1 MCQSILDSSSWNVF
15 KYHISRPF
23 RARKL
28 HFPSFQKHVL
38 RYAHHSFPPNAIW
51 MGDKWSVTTLLTVP
65 PPNSVATTLTKYQTR
80 TRRTRLSAS
89 TVFGLKISLRA
100 FQVGTIQFVKVRFD
114 LIEKTLLVV
123 CGSRNPPESTII
135 KGTDVK
141 KGDFPWQAA
150 IYDSKTKKLICG
162 GTVLSDRLILTGEF
176 CKI

>member
-1 MCQSILDSSSWNVF
+1 
-15 KYHISRPF
+15 
-23 RARKL
+23 
-28 HFPSFQKHVL
+28 
-38 RYAHHSFPPNAIW
+38 
-51 MGDKWSVTTLLTVP
+51 MGDEWSVTTLLTVP

-114 LIEKTLLVV
+114 RIEKTLLVV